1 MKKILIVE
9 DDKKLNNGIHLALRN
24 DYYCSQVYSLMSA
37 REFDVKQFDLI
48 LLDVNF
54 PDGSGMDY
62 LMEIR
67 RKSNVPV
74 ILLTA
79 NNMEIDIV
87 SGLEQGADDYITKPF
102 SLMVLRARVNVQL
115 RDSRQDT
122 GIFKDGD
129 YYFDFYKMEFL
140 YKGSPVYLSRTE
152 QRILLC
158 LIENRGKSVSM
169 AREIFL
175 IENIILGIVS
185 VIAAG
190 FFSYPVL
197 RYLYKISDME
207 VFGHKFS
214 YNYTAFITI
223 SAATIVLCIM
233 LSVNIIKSW
242 KTRQITSAMVKA
254 D

>member
-1 MKKILIVE
+1 MKKILIIE
-9 DDKKLNNGIHLALRN
+9 DDKKLSNGIHLALRN
-24 DYYCSQVYSLMSA
+24 DYYCSQAYSLMSA

-48 LLDVNF
+48 LLDINF

-115 RDSRQDT
+115 RGSRQDT

-158 LIENRGKSVSM
+158 LIENRGKSVSRNQLVDETWQGE
-169 AREIFL
+169 AEFVEEHALTVAVNRL
-175 IENIILGIVS
+175 RKKLGIS
-185 VIAAG
+185 KNHPE
-190 FFSYPVL
+190 Y
-197 RYLYKISDME
+197 
-207 VFGHKFS
+207 
-214 YNYTAFITI
+214 
-223 SAATIVLCIM
+223 
-233 LSVNIIKSW
+233 IKTVYGVGYIW
-242 KTRQITSAMVKA
+242 
-254 D
+254 

>member
-9 DDKKLNNGIHLALRN
+9 DDKKLSNGIHLALRN
-24 DYYCSQVYSLMSA
+24 DYYCSQAYSLMSA

-48 LLDVNF
+48 LLDINF

-115 RDSRQDT
+115 RGSRQDT

-152 QRILLC
+152 QRILHC
-158 LIENRGKSVSM
+158 LIENRGKSVSRNQLVDETWQGE
-169 AREIFL
+169 AEFVEGHALTVAVNRL
-175 IENIILGIVS
+175 RKKLGIS
-185 VIAAG
+185 K
-190 FFSYPVL
+190 SQPEY
-197 RYLYKISDME
+197 
-207 VFGHKFS
+207 
-214 YNYTAFITI
+214 
-223 SAATIVLCIM
+223 
-233 LSVNIIKSW
+233 IKTVYGVGYIW
-242 KTRQITSAMVKA
+242 
-254 D
+254 

>member
-1 MKKILIVE
+1 MKKILIIE
-9 DDKKLNNGIHLALRN
+9 DDKKLSNGIHLALRN
-24 DYYCSQVYSLMSA
+24 DYYCSQAYSLMSA
-37 REFDVKQFDLI
+37 RKFDVKQFDLI
-48 LLDVNF
+48 LLDINF

-115 RDSRQDT
+115 RGSRQDT

-152 QRILLC
+152 QRILHC
-158 LIENRGKSVSM
+158 LIENRGKSVSRNQLVDETWQGE
-169 AREIFL
+169 AEFVEGHALTVAVNRL
-175 IENIILGIVS
+175 RKKLGIS
-185 VIAAG
+185 K
-190 FFSYPVL
+190 SQPEY
-197 RYLYKISDME
+197 
-207 VFGHKFS
+207 
-214 YNYTAFITI
+214 
-223 SAATIVLCIM
+223 
-233 LSVNIIKSW
+233 IKTVYGVGYIW
-242 KTRQITSAMVKA
+242 
-254 D
+254 

>member
-1 MKKILIVE
+1 MKKILIIE
-9 DDKKLNNGIHLALRN
+9 DDKKLSNGIHLALRN
-24 DYYCSQVYSLMSA
+24 DYYCSQAYSLMSA

-48 LLDVNF
+48 LLDINF

-115 RDSRQDT
+115 RGSRQDT

-140 YKGSPVYLSRTE
+140 YKGSPIYLSRTE
-152 QRILLC
+152 QRILHC
-158 LIENRGKSVSM
+158 LIENRGKSVSRNQLVDETWQGE
-169 AREIFL
+169 AEFVEGHALTVAVNRL
-175 IENIILGIVS
+175 RKKLGIS
-185 VIAAG
+185 K
-190 FFSYPVL
+190 SQPEY
-197 RYLYKISDME
+197 
-207 VFGHKFS
+207 
-214 YNYTAFITI
+214 
-223 SAATIVLCIM
+223 
-233 LSVNIIKSW
+233 IKTVYGVGYIW
-242 KTRQITSAMVKA
+242 
-254 D
+254 

>member
-1 MKKILIVE
+1 MKKILIIE
-9 DDKKLNNGIHLALRN
+9 DDKKLSNGIHLALRN
-24 DYYCSQVYSLMSA
+24 DYYCSQAYSLMSA

-48 LLDVNF
+48 LLDINF

-115 RDSRQDT
+115 RGSRQDT

-152 QRILLC
+152 QRILHC
-158 LIENRGKSVSM
+158 LIENRGKSVSRNQLVDETWQGE
-169 AREIFL
+169 AEFVEGHALTVAVNRL
-175 IENIILGIVS
+175 RKKLGIS
-185 VIAAG
+185 K
-190 FFSYPVL
+190 SQPEY
-197 RYLYKISDME
+197 
-207 VFGHKFS
+207 
-214 YNYTAFITI
+214 
-223 SAATIVLCIM
+223 
-233 LSVNIIKSW
+233 IKTVYGVGYIW
-242 KTRQITSAMVKA
+242 
-254 D
+254 